1 MGKVLRLRL
10 HDLEWREI
18 EGEIVILDLKSSS
31 YMAVNNTGRV
41 IWKAL
46 TSGAT
51 RDQLVADLMGTFSL
65 SEEVAERDVDEFLE
79 SLEEA
84 HLLHEPE

>member
-1 MGKVLRLRL
+1 MGKVFRLRL
-10 HDLEWREI
+10 QDLEWREI

-51 RDQLVADLMGTFSL
+51 RDQLVAELIGRFSVH
-65 SEEVAERDVDEFLE
+65 EEAAKRDVDEFLE
-79 SLEEA
+79 SLEDA
-84 HLLHEPE
+84 DLLHEPE

>member
-1 MGKVLRLRL
+1 MGRVLRLRL

-31 YMAVNNTGRV
+31 YMAINNTGRV

-51 RDQLVADLMGTFSL
+51 RDQLVAELMGTFSVH
-65 SEEVAERDVDEFLE
+65 EEAAERDVDEFLE
-79 SLEEA
+79 SLDEA
-84 HLLHEPE
+84 HLLEPE

>member
-1 MGKVLRLRL
+1 VGRVLRLRL

-18 EGEIVILDLKSSS
+18 EGEIVILDLESSS
-31 YMAVNNTGRV
+31 YMAINNTGRV

-51 RDQLVADLMGTFSL
+51 RDQLVAELMGTFSVH
-65 SEEVAERDVDEFLE
+65 EEVAERDVDEFLE
-79 SLEEA
+79 SLDEA
-84 HLLHEPE
+84 DLLEPE

>member
-1 MGKVLRLRL
+1 MDKVLRLRL
-10 HDLEWREI
+10 NDLEWREI

-31 YMAVNNTGRV
+31 YMAINNTGRV

-51 RDQLVADLMGTFSL
+51 RAQLVAELIGAFSIH
-65 SEEVAERDVDEFLE
+65 EEVAERDVDEFLE

-84 HLLHEPE
+84 HLLNEPE